1 MKSCLLFIFFVF
13 PYVMKAQYYCSI
25 MPAFYTGSGS
35 TAQRTTCDVELGKQ
49 WDAFSLG
56 LDFGKTNFEKRISKD
71 TTLYTEIRPN
81 LNVFQQGKFTNTLT
95 IGLGY
100 VFNAHQN
107 IMTEFTTGIEY
118 SFNNNISY
126 NLYFGTYYFSGEVS
140 SNNQNFIGMSVTYFL
155 KKIIK
160 KG

>member
-1 MKSCLLFIFFVF
+1 
-13 PYVMKAQYYCSI
+13 
-25 MPAFYTGSGS
+25 MPAFYTSAGS
-35 TAQRTTCDVELGKQ
+35 TAQRFTCDAEIGKQ

-56 LDFGKTNFEKRISKD
+56 VDFGKTNFEKKGNLD
-71 TTLYTEIRPN
+71 TTFYTELRPN

-118 SFNNNISY
+118 SFQKNFAY
-126 NLYFGTYYFSGEVS
+126 NLYFGTYYFSGKTS
-140 SNNQNFIGMSVTYFL
+140 SSNQNFVGMSLSYFFL
-155 KKIIK
+155 KPEK
-160 KG
+160 K